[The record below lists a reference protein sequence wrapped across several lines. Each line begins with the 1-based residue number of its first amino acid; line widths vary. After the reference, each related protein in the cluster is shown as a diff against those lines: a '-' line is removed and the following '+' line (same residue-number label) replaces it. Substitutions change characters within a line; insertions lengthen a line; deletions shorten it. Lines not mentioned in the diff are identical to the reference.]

1 MLKKIM
7 ILSLIG
13 YSAFG
18 VTNDLNHENTFD
30 QFVGWLAQ
38 SKVTGFYKKQF
49 YVPMSNLYHWML
61 NLKFDDA
68 AKDYQELGKKYQRK
82 MGIPEDKL
90 LPIKKL
96 PEKYATRYRAA
107 GMALSQYICVNEN
120 IINQNSTAAQVTL
133 LHEAVHAKYE
143 DQMLSATAAY
153 ITAYIIGGTTQFIAA
168 ALLTSKIPWV
178 SKKTENGIITCGAL
192 IAGLGATKLLISKYR
207 RYFER
212 RADIKAFN
220 AVDCATCLDNFKVHF
235 RNYDLSKDGY
245 LKPSEVDKIIEN
257 LEKANKFCD
266 SHDPLSL
273 HAPIKCDVR

>member
-1 MLKKIM
+1 M

-49 YVPMSNLYHWML
+49 YVPMSNLYLWML
-61 NLKFDDA
+61 NWKFDDA
-68 AKDYQELGKKYQRK
+68 TKEYQELGKECQRK

-96 PEKYATRYRAA
+96 PEKYATRHPGLA

-120 IINQNSTAAQVTL
+120 AINKDPITAQVVL
-133 LHEAVHAKYE
+133 LHEAAHAKYE
-143 DQMLSATAAY
+143 DQMLSATSAY

-178 SKKTENGIITCGAL
+178 SKKTENGIITCGAF
-192 IAGLGATKLLISKYR
+192 IAGLGATKFLISKYR
-207 RYFER
+207 RYAER

-220 AVDCATCLDNFKVHF
+220 AADCATCVSNFNFNF
-235 RNYDLSKDGY
+235 RNDDLSKDGY
-245 LKPSEVDKIIEN
+245 LKPSEVQKIIEN
-257 LEKANKFCD
+257 LNDAKMYCD
-266 SHDPLSL
+266 SHRDESSL
-273 HAPIKCDVR
+273 HAPIKYYAR